1 MAHPFDVDQLVA
13 AILGDLNA
21 LLDKDIGEYVAFAKT
36 QTKAL
41 AKQAAWIA
49 EAAVKGEIDEDERTF
64 FLKDL
69 ARLAENFAKVVVGLT
84 LLTIEKAWNAIAG
97 RIWQAL
103 SAALKVALPL
113 PAVPTL

>member
-1 MAHPFDVDQLVA
+1 MAHPFDVDRLVS

-21 LLDKDIGEYVAFAKT
+21 LLDKDVGEYVGFAKM

-49 EAAVKGEIDEDERTF
+49 EAVLKGEIDEEEREF

-69 ARLAENFAKVVVGLT
+69 ARLAENFAKCIVGLT
-84 LLTIEKAWNAIAG
+84 MLTIEKAWNAIAG
-97 RIWQAL
+97 RLWEAL
-103 SAALKVALPL
+103 RGALHATLPL